1 MVMLTRAW
9 TAVARRL
16 TRSLI
21 ILAVMAL
28 IFTLLM
34 STVAVR
40 QTMTNLRLNVE
51 RNIRAGFSLSGTK
64 GEGLP
69 IKDADTVRRLAEIG
83 ARNYQVQTTARPNG
97 LALIDGGIQ
106 LSDEADAAAGV
117 TGTTDSQ
124 SLSQFTGRL
133 YQLEQGKH
141 LSKDSQQSALIH
153 TAFAQKN
160 GLKLGDRI
168 QLQQGDRQVTLTI
181 TGVFSGKTDKPG
193 PLPSDQ
199 TENQIITSLA
209 AAQQLSGSKQLTRAT
224 YFSSNPR
231 ALPDLV
237 RRVKTLPLEWSKIEL
252 TDNAASF
259 ASVINSIAS
268 IERILAIGTLGISLA
283 GLATLS
289 LVLVFWV
296 RSRIHEIGTL
306 LAIGTSKRQIAE
318 QIMIELLLIAIVALL
333 GAMLSSQAL
342 SHHLTANLLNNSS
355 HVAGTLTV
363 QPQAAPLVSYLLA
376 ASLGLAVVIISGAVA
391 LMPILRRTP
400 KQILTTLR

>member
-168 QLQQGDRQVTLTI
+168 QLQQGDRQVDLTI
-181 TGVFSGKTDKPG
+181 TGIFSGKTDKPG

>member
-97 LALIDGGIQ
+97 LTLIDGGIQ
-106 LSDEADAAAGV
+106 LSNEADAAAGV

-141 LSKDSQQSALIH
+141 ISENTRQAALVH

-168 QLQQGDRQVTLTI
+168 QLQQGDRQVDLTI
-181 TGVFSGKTDKPG
+181 TGIFSGKTDKPG

-209 AAQQLSGSKQLTRAT
+209 AAQQLSGSGQLTRAT
-224 YFSSNPR
+224 YFASNPR

-237 RRVKTLPLEWSKIEL
+237 RRAKTLPLEWSKIEL

-259 ASVINSIAS
+259 ASVINGIAG

-283 GLATLS
+283 GIATLS

-318 QIMIELLLIAIVALL
+318 QVMIELLLVAIAALL
-333 GAMLSSQAL
+333 VAALSSQVL